1 VQNHFPVVGVV
12 GAGALARLL
21 IAPATALGV
30 DLLLYAQS
38 SHDAAAQIT
47 NHILGDVGDL
57 DAVKAFAR
65 RCTVITLGRLIPL
78 TVIRALEA
86 DGILVRPSSAAL
98 ALSSN
103 INQNSHHVGTG
114 GGTTIAVT
122 VARSPHGQASAWTP
136 TLIVK
141 RDEICFLTQTPVPDI
156 SPRLAI
162 EAQRLALNQAV
173 DIGLQGVMTVKIV
186 IQGPELFVSGVSIGP
201 HESGHWTIDG
211 SRTSQFEQHLRA
223 ILDLPLG
230 DPSMTSGFAVAGS
243 VLSSSNL
250 NMYRPYLHLMA
261 RSPALKFHQ
270 YRQDVGP
277 GSRSGHVTAVGEDL
291 LDLQE
296 SVAHAVDYMSGVID
310 E

>member
-1 VQNHFPVVGVV
+1 MQNPFPVVGVI
-12 GAGALARLL
+12 GTGPMARLL

-30 DLLLYAQS
+30 DLLLYPES
-38 SHDAAAQIT
+38 SPDAAVQKT
-47 NHILGDVGDL
+47 NQILGQGGDL

-65 RCTVITLGRLIPL
+65 RCTVVTFGTLIPL

-86 DGILVRPSSAAL
+86 DGILVRPSSTAVS
-98 ALSSN
+98 LSSQ
-103 INQNSHHVGTG
+103 INQNSRPVRNAGD
-114 GGTTIAVT
+114 VT
-122 VARSPHGQASAWTP
+122 VVVMVARSPHGQASAWTP
-136 TLIVK
+136 TLMVA
-141 RDEICFLTQTPVPDI
+141 RDGIAFSTQTPVPDI
-156 SPRLAI
+156 SDRLAI
-162 EAQRLALNQAV
+162 EAQRQALTMAA
-173 DIGLQGVMTVKIV
+173 DIGLLGVMAVQIV
-186 IQGPELFVSGVSIGP
+186 IQGRDLFVSGLSVGP

-230 DPSMTSGFAVAGS
+230 DPSMTSRFAVAGS
-243 VLSSSNL
+243 ILSNNHR

-277 GSRSGHVTAVGEDL
+277 GSWAGHVTAVGDDL
-291 LDLQE
+291 LDLHE
-296 SVAHAVDYMSGVID
+296 SVAHAIDYTSGVID